1 LNLQHQH
8 KTSHFQLLASRRG
21 ESPGRRRLVSLSFSF
36 FFPFLFYLIFFFSSC
51 YFVITLLLFLCR
63 FRAAFALWYFTW
75 ILFFLV
81 WLYSIFFEGRRILG
95 YSGRAFDS
103 VEVSRIPGS
112 SRILESTDQNCGR
125 IPRFWVFESLDSRI
139 LGNSEISRSPSPTI
153 LRHSIFG
160 ILNLQILGFSN
171 PWILR
176 SPRILESPGVV
187 EHLTPR
193 RCK

>member
-1 LNLQHQH
+1 MCQAFEPA
-8 KTSHFQLLASRRG
+8 TSTQDK
-21 ESPGRRRLVSLSFSF
+21 SLSTVGFPTRRAARSPTTRFSPF
-36 FFPFLFYLIFFFSSC
+36 FFFFSVLFLSDFFFFSSC

-81 WLYSIFFEGRRILG
+81 WLYSAFFEGRRILG

-139 LGNSEISRSPSPTI
+139 LGNSEISRDH
-153 LRHSIFG
+153 RV
-160 ILNLQILGFSN
+160 
-171 PWILR
+171 LR
-176 SPRILESPGVV
+176 S
-187 EHLTPR
+187 
-193 RCK
+193 